1 MRADAVPL
9 RIVAIR
15 AATRESHHI
24 ISPGPAPV
32 RPSPARKPHH
42 PPRTLAHHA
51 ENEQKVREMCS
62 QARAAGKRTM
72 VEWIEEA
79 TSMSMLFSAGVN
91 FAQGNPDWLRD
102 ARNLSLT
109 SRRNLSLLP
118 RMLNSVQKK
127 PGKLTGKL

>member
-24 ISPGPAPV
+24 ISPGSAPV
-32 RPSPARKPHH
+32 RPSPARKLHH
-42 PPRTLAHHA
+42 SWRTLSHHA
-51 ENEQKVREMCS
+51 TNEQKMRDLCS

-91 FAQGNPDWLRD
+91 IAQGNPDWLRD
-102 ARNLSLT
+102 AGNLSLT
-109 SRRNLSLLP
+109 SRRNLSLP
-118 RMLNSVQKK
+118 SRMLNSVQKK